1 MWEILRNKRGKKNS
15 ESREITTE
23 ATNKTATITRLTG
36 TLISYKVIS
45 NKNQSNKQDRKL
57 CSFITQMH
65 ALIGSRSPVNE
76 ILYEIQGSLLPE
88 KVAFFADGSYRVFG
102 WTVIYFVVN
111 RRE

>member
-1 MWEILRNKRGKKNS
+1 
-15 ESREITTE
+15 
-23 ATNKTATITRLTG
+23 
-36 TLISYKVIS
+36 
-45 NKNQSNKQDRKL
+45 
-57 CSFITQMH
+57 MH

-111 RRE
+111 RREQCEIGSYILDGCPSRGSNQEEVDPLVNYASSKTISSEALYLNPLPTDRN